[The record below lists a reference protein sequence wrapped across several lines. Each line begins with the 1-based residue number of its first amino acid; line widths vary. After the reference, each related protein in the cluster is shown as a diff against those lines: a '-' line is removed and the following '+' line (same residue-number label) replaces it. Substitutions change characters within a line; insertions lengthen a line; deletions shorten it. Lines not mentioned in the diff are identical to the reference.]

1 MAATQKKITIRMTR
15 SLIGCNPKQ
24 RATMKGLGM
33 KKINQEKLEKKE
45 NRKSK
50 KELTKSL
57 RQNKKQLKK
66 DEKQLKKMNKRG

>member
-1 MAATQKKITIRMTR
+1 MLELTR
-15 SLIGCNPKQ
+15 DQRIGNNAPRKSS
-24 RATMKGLGM
+24 
-33 KKINQEKLEKKE
+33 KKINTEKLEKKE